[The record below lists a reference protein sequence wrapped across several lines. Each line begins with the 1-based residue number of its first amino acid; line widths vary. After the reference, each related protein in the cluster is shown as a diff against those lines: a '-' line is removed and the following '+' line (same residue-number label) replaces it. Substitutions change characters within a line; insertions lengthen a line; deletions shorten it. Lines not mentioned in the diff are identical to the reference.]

1 MTLVSIW
8 IEKINQIIWGPP
20 LLILLF
26 SVGVYL
32 SYRTRWVQIRYLIYS
47 HKLAFTRH
55 DDAAQGDISHFQALM
70 TALAATIGI
79 GSITGVATALAT
91 GGLGALFW
99 MWIAGLVGAAT
110 KYGEAILAIK
120 YRVIDQRGEMCGGP
134 MYYLEK
140 GVKGHFG
147 KILAVLFAIMGG
159 ITALGTG
166 NMVQSNSVANAMQ
179 ELFHFSPL
187 WVGVI
192 LMACTGLALLGG
204 IKSIGKVAAYLVP
217 AMALFYMLGGLV
229 VIIIKI
235 QYVPQAFGLIFRAA
249 FTGQAATGAF
259 LGASVMAAIQMGI
272 SRGVFSSE
280 AGLGSSPIAAA
291 AAKTDTPG
299 RQALVSM
306 SSVFITTG
314 IVCTITGLAIA
325 ITGVLGQTGADGK
338 PLDGSALALSAF
350 DAVIPHGGLI
360 VTIAL
365 IPFAYS
371 TMLGWAYYGE
381 KCVEYLFGVKATTV
395 YRILFTLLVLPG
407 AVLSLNIVWG
417 FANMMNGLMAFPNL
431 IGLFLLGGLIAAET
445 KVFEG
450 ILKYEKN
457 AAPPSPHSKTLNT
470 EDF

>member
-1 MTLVSIW
+1 MTAISFWVERL
-8 IEKINQIIWGPP
+8 NQIIWGTP

-26 SVGVYL
+26 FVGLYL
-32 SYRTRWVQIRYLIYS
+32 SFRTKWVQIRYLIYS

-99 MWIAGLVGAAT
+99 MWVAGFMGAAT
-110 KYGEAILAIK
+110 KYSEAILAIK
-120 YRVIDQRGEMCGGP
+120 YRIIDERGEMCGGP

-140 GVKGHFG
+140 GVRGHFG
-147 KILAVLFAIMGG
+147 KTLAVLFAVMGA

-166 NMVQSNSVANAMQ
+166 NMVQSNSVANAAR
-179 ELFHFSPL
+179 ELFHIPPM
-187 WVGVI
+187 WVGIV
-192 LMACTGLALLGG
+192 LMLATGLALLGG

-217 AMALFYMLGGLV
+217 AMALFYILGGLI
-229 VIIIKI
+229 VIAFKI
-235 QYVPQAFGLIFRAA
+235 QYVPQAFHLIIRYA
-249 FTGQAATGAF
+249 FTGQAAKGAF
-259 LGASVMAAIQMGI
+259 LGATVMSAIQMGI

-314 IVCTITGLAIA
+314 IVCTITGLVIA
-325 ITGVLGQTGADGK
+325 ITGVLEQTGIDGK

-371 TMLGWAYYGE
+371 TILGWAYYGE
-381 KCVEYLFGVKATTV
+381 KCIEYLFGLKATKV
-395 YRILFTLLVLPG
+395 YRILFTLLVYPG
-407 AVLSLNIVWG
+407 AILSLDLVWG

-431 IGLFLLGGLIAAET
+431 IGLFLLGGLVAKET
-445 KVFEG
+445 RVFEG
-450 ILKYEKN
+450 ILIREKRQ
-457 AAPPSPHSKTLNT
+457 A
-470 EDF
+470 